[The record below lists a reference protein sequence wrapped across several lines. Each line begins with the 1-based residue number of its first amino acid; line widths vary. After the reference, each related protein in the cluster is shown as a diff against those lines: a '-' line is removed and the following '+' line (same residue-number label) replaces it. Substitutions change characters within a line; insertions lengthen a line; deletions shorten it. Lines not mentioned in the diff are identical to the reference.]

1 MYADGQRMDGR
12 TDGRRTRD
20 SGREI
25 CPYYIGSEMIFLR
38 ILKVDILVPKTR
50 IFAVPWKNGIPE
62 PWNDTFFVLGCQA
75 HSIWYS

>member
-1 MYADGQRMDGR
+1 
-12 TDGRRTRD
+12 
-20 SGREI
+20 
-25 CPYYIGSEMIFLR
+25 MIFLR